1 LANEDK
7 AELKPETPMIRV
19 FVVADSAIL
28 QSGLEAIVG
37 LSPELIMIGR
47 ANVLSAALLA
57 DFSLTAD
64 VVLLAVELTATNL
77 SEVEPLLEENLPPIV
92 WLLDPQDPWAIE
104 AWRLG
109 VQGLL
114 PNDATAAEILAAIE
128 ATAAGLIVLHPD
140 IAPLARSAA
149 PRSLLAPL
157 SQPLT
162 DREVEVLQML
172 AEGMANKTI
181 ARQLHISEHTVKFHI
196 SSIFAKLQVSSRTEA
211 VTIGIRQGLI
221 LL

>member
-1 LANEDK
+1 
-7 AELKPETPMIRV
+7 MIRV
-19 FVVADSAIL
+19 FMAAESAIL

-37 LSPELIMIGR
+37 LSPELTLVGR
-47 ANVLSAALLA
+47 AA
-57 DFSLTAD
+57 SLTAQLPFGLSVSDSQPLAAD
-64 VVLLAVELTATNL
+64 VLLLAVELTEASL
-77 SEVEPLLEENLPPIV
+77 AEVERLETNLPPIL
-92 WLLDPQDPWAIE
+92 WLIDLQDAWITE

-109 VQGLL
+109 IPGLL
-114 PNDATAAEILAAIE
+114 PTEATATEIVTAIE
-128 ATAAGLIVLHPD
+128 AVAAGLMVFHPD
-140 IAPLARSAA
+140 IAAVIRSTA
-149 PRSLLAPL
+149 PRALLTPP

-162 DREVEVLQML
+162 EREIEILRML

-181 ARQLHISEHTVKFHI
+181 ARQLHISEHTVKFHM

>member
-1 LANEDK
+1 
-7 AELKPETPMIRV
+7 MIRV
-19 FVVADSAIL
+19 FVVAESVIL
-28 QSGLEAIVG
+28 RSGLEAIVS
-37 LSPELIMIGR
+37 LSPDLVIVGR
-47 ANVLSAALLA
+47 ADSITAAGSQTVPDSQPLK
-57 DFSLTAD
+57 AD
-64 VVLLAVELTATNL
+64 VLLLAVELTEATL
-77 SEVEPLLEENLPPIV
+77 SGVEALSLPSIV
-92 WLLDPQDPWAIE
+92 WLIDPQDDWIAE

-114 PNDATAAEILAAIE
+114 PIDATAAEIVAAID
-128 ATAAGLIVLHPD
+128 AVAAGLIVFHPD
-140 IAPLARSAA
+140 LDILPRLT
-149 PRSLLAPL
+149 PTRSLTPL

-162 DREVEVLQML
+162 EREIEVLRML

-181 ARQLHISEHTVKFHI
+181 ALQLHLSEHTVKFHI

>member
-1 LANEDK
+1 
-7 AELKPETPMIRV
+7 M
-19 FVVADSAIL
+19 VVADSAIL

-37 LSPELIMIGR
+37 FSSELVITGR
-47 ANVLSAALLA
+47 ARSLSAGVLP
-57 DFSLTAD
+57 DSPLTAD
-64 VVLLAVELTATNL
+64 VILLAVELSETSL
-77 SEVEPLLEENLPPIV
+77 SEVELLLEDTLPVV
-92 WLLDPQDPWAIE
+92 WLIDPQDPWTIE

-114 PNDATAAEILAAIE
+114 PTDATATEIVTAIE
-128 ATAAGLIVLHPD
+128 TVATGLMVLHPD
-140 IAPLARSAA
+140 IAAIVRSAA
-149 PRSLLAPL
+149 ARSPL
-157 SQPLT
+157 TPPSPPPQLT
-162 DREVEVLQML
+162 DREIEVLRML

-181 ARQLHISEHTVKFHI
+181 ARQLHLSEHTVKFHI